1 MALGTAIS
9 LLLHGL
15 HFIFIYR
22 GARMNLGPL
31 DIQMP
36 GLVDLILDF
45 PNMSL
50 WELLRRYTKPLSVA
64 QIAKWTD
71 SNPTTVRNGLD
82 RLIEFGLVERVD
94 ACGSSKTSTFRTT
107 PQKLV
112 VTWSADDPK
121 DKALAQRLVQRLK
134 DYNAELFEDGS
145 LQNRAY
151 KKGDWIKFYCTPV
164 GLNAADLAELRRRI
178 GEVVSFVNM
187 IIDTPAY
194 ESRNAGKSGGVL
206 VGANAGANA
215 GAFTQPPPLCNYNV
229 SIRVQPLHHPVA
241 PQPNI
246 SIVPRVAATQ
256 APAPGSESQ
265 LGSSSKLSHREKQ
278 IAVAL
283 GSGRTQ
289 HAIAQQLGLS
299 PFTVGTFT
307 KRIYRKLGVHSR
319 VELLNIM
326 RGRPME

>member
-1 MALGTAIS
+1 
-9 LLLHGL
+9 
-15 HFIFIYR
+15 
-22 GARMNLGPL
+22 MNLGPL

-36 GLVDLILDF
+36 GLIDLILDF
-45 PNMSL
+45 PTMSL
-50 WELLRRYTKPLSVA
+50 WELLRRYNKPLGVA
-64 QIAKWTD
+64 QIAKW
-71 SNPTTVRNGLD
+71 SNSDPTTVRMSLD
-82 RLIEFGLVERVD
+82 RLIEFGLVERVG
-94 ACGSSKTSTFRTT
+94 AGGRSKTSTFRTT

-112 VTWSADDPK
+112 VTWSADDPQ
-121 DKALAQRLVQRLK
+121 DKALTQRLVQRLK

-145 LQNRAY
+145 VQKRAY

-164 GLNAADLAELRRRI
+164 GLNESDLVELRRRI

-194 ESRNAGKSGGVL
+194 EIRNASKFTLTKTGAKSNPGT
-206 VGANAGANA
+206 NISPNA

-246 SIVPRVAATQ
+246 SIVPRVASTQ
-256 APAPGSESQ
+256 VPALGSESQ

-289 HAIAQQLGLS
+289 QTIAQQLGLS

-319 VELLNIM
+319 VELLNLM
-326 RGRPME
+326 RGQIIK